1 MVVQCFQAMF
11 LNETCKIGPVTIGH
25 VIDIAAF
32 LFKQSNLAKQ
42 QRILL
47 V

>member
-25 VIDIAAF
+25 VIAAF